1 MNSSLATLAVFL
13 VAAMFLSQAQAQFDP
28 RLCCFDFVTKPIPR
42 KNLKS
47 YEHSNARCSMPAV
60 IFTTHMKRRICADPQ
75 APWVQD
81 RIKHLSPN

>member
-28 RLCCFDFVTKPIPR
+28 RLCCFDYVTRPIPR

-47 YEHSNARCSMPAV
+47 YEYTNARCSRQAV
-60 IFTTHMKRRICADPQ
+60 ILITHVNRRMCADPSE
-75 APWVQD
+75 PWVQD
-81 RIKHLSPN
+81 RVKYLSKN

>member
-28 RLCCFDFVTKPIPR
+28 RLCCFDYVTKPIPR

-47 YEHSNARCSMPAV
+47 FERSNVRCSRQAV
-60 IFTTHMKRRICADPQ
+60 IFTTHLNRRICADPS

-81 RIKHLSPN
+81 RIKRLSPQ